1 MHKKICILNGSPRT
15 NGNTK
20 ELIKSFTLGAT
31 ESGHE
36 VVCFDLQKMNI
47 HSCLGCCKGGKE
59 KSSPCVQKDD
69 MEQIY
74 SVYEEADVVVLAS
87 PMYYWG
93 ISGQLKCAF
102 DRLFAVAELNT
113 NYENPKKDCV
123 LLMSA
128 EGNTEENFAPVCA
141 FYEGL
146 TSHLGWKNLGIVYA
160 GGNMNVGDILS
171 KQNQLK
177 EAKELGRSI
186 I

>member
-1 MHKKICILNGSPRT
+1 MKI
-15 NGNTK
+15 
-20 ELIKSFTLGAT
+20 
-31 ESGHE
+31 
-36 VVCFDLQKMNI
+36 Q
-47 HSCLGCCKGGKE
+47 
-59 KSSPCVQKDD
+59 
-69 MEQIY
+69 
-74 SVYEEADVVVLAS
+74 
-87 PMYYWG
+87 
-93 ISGQLKCAF
+93 
-102 DRLFAVAELNT
+102 
-113 NYENPKKDCV
+113 KKDCV

-128 EGNTEENFAPVCA
+128 EGNTEENFAPVRA